1 MVFCADCGTA
11 LWYMQNRQG
20 YICGRYRKHGIQ
32 ACSSHVIREMK
43 LKELILQDLREMV
56 SITVNKSDFLQKAND
71 KIKRIEKEVHNKQQR
86 ITKEIEMLKIENKN
100 LLRLLAQGTITQE
113 EYRTVADENQQKV
126 QDLEQQFMVLNKQ
139 LNDQTDYFEVTSK
152 IMKYVDKILEFQD
165 LNEELLHRII
175 ERIDVKENKD
185 IVKNYRFANPYSNLM

>member
-1 MVFCADCGTA
+1 
-11 LWYMQNRQG
+11 
-20 YICGRYRKHGIQ
+20 
-32 ACSSHVIREMK
+32 MK
-43 LKELILQDLREMV
+43 LKELILKDLREMV

-139 LNDQTDYFEVTSK
+139 LNHQTDYFEVTSK

-185 IVKNYRFANPYSNLM
+185 IVINYRFANPYSNLM

>member
-1 MVFCADCGTA
+1 MTA

-43 LKELILQDLREMV
+43 LKELILKDLREMV

-139 LNDQTDYFEVTSK
+139 LNHQTDYFEVTSK

-185 IVKNYRFANPYSNLM
+185 IVINYRFANPYSNLM

>member
-1 MVFCADCGTA
+1 
-11 LWYMQNRQG
+11 
-20 YICGRYRKHGIQ
+20 
-32 ACSSHVIREMK
+32 
-43 LKELILQDLREMV
+43 MV